1 MVLEAIGKHWAGSRV
16 LVWMLAVASFVL
28 SGCSSGGGDGGTGGR
43 EATGGREGPA
53 LQVTDTRVSFG
64 GVAVN
69 QVAERPLAI
78 HNQGQQN
85 LELGPIARTSA
96 LASPYTLLADG
107 CSGRTLLPADSC
119 QVAIR
124 FAPTTQAEYVDRFVI
139 PSNDPDAP
147 AVTVEV
153 HGTGLA
159 LDVAITGVSTEP
171 CAARTVQLV
180 VTVSDQEGQPVL
192 GLAAEHFT
200 LLEQGTPKAL
210 TGFAN
215 TQRSPIAVGLVLDY
229 SSSTTPYTAA
239 IEQAATGFV
248 DELDPSQDEVEVIKF
263 ARVAYTLLAFT
274 TDKTAI
280 KGAIAMPYPDSRSGT
295 ALYDTLLTALE
306 HAAQRPR
313 ERRAVIVVSDG
324 EDGDSVHTLA
334 DVITRARVHGVPLF
348 PIGIG
353 TVHAATLQHLAH
365 ETGGQFFTAPA
376 PADLEAIYLTLASMF
391 SHHYTLAYETST
403 VNVSMVSVQV
413 RVQANNEL
421 GEDSQ
426 EFLGCPP

>member
-1 MVLEAIGKHWAGSRV
+1 MVLEAIGKHWAGSGV
-16 LVWMLAVASFVL
+16 LVLMISVASLVL
-28 SGCSSGGGDGGTGGR
+28 SGCSGGGGDGGTGGR

-85 LELGPIARTSA
+85 LQLGPIARTSA
-96 LASPYTLLADG
+96 LASPYTLLSDG

-159 LDVAITGVSTEP
+159 LDVTITGVSTEP

-180 VTVSDQEGQPVL
+180 VTVTDQEGQPVL
-192 GLAAEHFT
+192 GLAAEHFA

-239 IEQAATGFV
+239 IEQAATVFV

-280 KGAIAMPYPDSRSGT
+280 KGAIAMPYPDSRRGT
-295 ALYDTLLTALE
+295 ALYDTLVTALE

-313 ERRAVIVVSDG
+313 ERRAVICRVGWGGWRFRPHPRGRHHPCAGPRGAPLSHRDRDG
-324 EDGDSVHTLA
+324 
-334 DVITRARVHGVPLF
+334 ARR
-348 PIGIG
+348 
-353 TVHAATLQHLAH
+353 HAAALGARDRRAVFHGPRA
-365 ETGGQFFTAPA
+365 GGSRSNLPHACQYVF
-376 PADLEAIYLTLASMF
+376 ASL
-391 SHHYTLAYETST
+391 HPGL
-403 VNVSMVSVQV
+403 
-413 RVQANNEL
+413 
-421 GEDSQ
+421 
-426 EFLGCPP
+426 